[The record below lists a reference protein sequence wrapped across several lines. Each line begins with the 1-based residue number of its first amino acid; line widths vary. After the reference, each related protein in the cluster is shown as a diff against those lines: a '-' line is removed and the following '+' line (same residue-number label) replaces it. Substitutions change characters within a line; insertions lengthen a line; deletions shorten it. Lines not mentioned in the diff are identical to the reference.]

1 MLYTRQSCI
10 VWLMIIKPHTY
21 TYSCTNQVHIQRCT
35 SFNIVHHPQAS
46 PCKIRSAGSPF
57 QISAAVASQLH
68 LNLFNVLKLQ
78 GLTKH
83 KINVQQGPRSKVESI
98 MLQNL
103 LIMLFGIS
111 PIFCLLCS
119 FLCFLGMHYA
129 DNLYL

>member
-1 MLYTRQSCI
+1 M
-10 VWLMIIKPHTY
+10 
-21 TYSCTNQVHIQRCT
+21 
-35 SFNIVHHPQAS
+35 
-46 PCKIRSAGSPF
+46 
-57 QISAAVASQLH
+57 
-68 LNLFNVLKLQ
+68 
-78 GLTKH
+78 
-83 KINVQQGPRSKVESI
+83 INVIHNPCDSIATSVLFTSKKRSIGFGNIKQSNETHEVNSRISDSRKSSVESRLESI

>member
-1 MLYTRQSCI
+1 MLLVERDGQFKSDTQSLEDLVHFKVSEFQWLPTI
-10 VWLMIIKPHTY
+10 HLAAQFWTASSKAQSLAVWVFHT
-21 TYSCTNQVHIQRCT
+21 TQVYSIHGQTMLLYAT
-35 SFNIVHHPQAS
+35 S
-46 PCKIRSAGSPF
+46 R
-57 QISAAVASQLH
+57 L
-68 LNLFNVLKLQ
+68 
-78 GLTKH
+78 
-83 KINVQQGPRSKVESI
+83 ESI